1 MNTTLVLTLAL
12 SLTAAAAVVPVTR
25 SLAEEPAAAATEA
38 ALSYVVTVEG
48 MT

>member
-12 SLTAAAAVVPVTR
+12 SLATAATVAPVTR
-25 SLAEEPAAAATEA
+25 CQAEEPAAAATEA